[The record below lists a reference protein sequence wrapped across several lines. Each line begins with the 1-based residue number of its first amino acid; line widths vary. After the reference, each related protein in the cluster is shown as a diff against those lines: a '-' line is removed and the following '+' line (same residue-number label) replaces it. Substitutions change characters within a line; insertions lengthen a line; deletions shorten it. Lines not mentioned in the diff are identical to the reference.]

1 MLGDTI
7 VARASAQGS
16 SERAV
21 LRVSGPRA
29 LAVAGKVFAPLLAPV
44 RAVVEGHVT
53 VRRHQVPAM
62 ALVMPGPRSFT
73 GEDVVELHVP
83 GSALLVQHLLDCM
96 AVLPDVR
103 KSALAG
109 RRLRI
114 ADVGSGA
121 GLPGI
126 PWAIAEPSWDIVTIE
141 AVEKKAAF
149 QRQVKIELRL
159 ANLEVLSQRV
169 ESLVPSAFNWV
180 VSRAFASLSDFVTSS
195 GHLVADGGRLLAMK
209 GARPDSEIQA
219 LPAGWVVEDLRRIE
233 VPGLEAQRHI
243 VILRKS

>member
-1 MLGDTI
+1 MT
-7 VARASAQGS
+7 ASLMDEVQ
-16 SERAV
+16 
-21 LRVSGPRA
+21 L
-29 LAVAGKVFAPLLAPV
+29 LAAPLA
-44 RAVVEGHVT
+44 EGQRELLLDLDEQT
-53 VRRHQVPAM
+53 QRQLLSYLELMSKWNRTYNLTAIRD
-62 ALVMPGPRSFT
+62 PR
-73 GEDVVELHVP
+73 DM
-83 GSALLVQHLLDCM
+83 LVQHLLDCM

-243 VILRKS
+243 VILRKF